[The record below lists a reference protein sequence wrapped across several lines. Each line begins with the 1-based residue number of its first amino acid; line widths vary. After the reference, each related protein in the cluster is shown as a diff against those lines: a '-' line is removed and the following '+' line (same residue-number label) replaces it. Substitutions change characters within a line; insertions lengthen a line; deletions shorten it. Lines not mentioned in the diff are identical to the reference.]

1 MIYIWPSKVVLLRI
15 ELSFFNYIRNKPL
28 LNYLFT
34 EEDKK
39 DKLYFHRLKGIKTL
53 SQTLFS
59 NPYIFATQRRRP

>member
-39 DKLYFHRLKGIKTL
+39 R
-53 SQTLFS
+53 
-59 NPYIFATQRRRP
+59 